1 MGNGALDKIINSII
15 DGDKGTAEDATREA
29 LRIGIDREEI
39 VKALKKGMDENWA
52 KTTEFFLP
60 PRHAASAAATSV
72 IDVLRSHFVQTEKR
86 NGAGKVVI
94 GVVEGDN
101 HDLGKNLVKVML
113 EAAGYDVYD
122 LGKNVPKYQY
132 VDKINEVNADICA
145 ISATMTPSIYKLR
158 ETIDV
163 IVKNAT
169 KVKLLVG
176 GLSVNPSSVK
186 TYGAHGY
193 GQNETMAVKVVTEL
207 LKGGGGLRKD
217 SPK

>member
-1 MGNGALDKIINSII
+1 MGNGALDKIIKSIV
-15 DGDKGTAEDATREA
+15 DGDKGTAEDAAKEA
-29 LRIGIDREEI
+29 LRIGIHPDEI
-39 VKALKKGMDENWA
+39 VKSLKKGMDENWSR
-52 KTTEFFLP
+52 TTEFFLP
-60 PRHAASAAATSV
+60 PRYAAAAAASSV
-72 IDVLRSHFVQTEKR
+72 IDVLRSHFVRTEKR

-122 LGKNVPKYQY
+122 LGRNVPKYQY
-132 VDKINEVNADICA
+132 LDKINEVKADICA
-145 ISATMTPSIYKLR
+145 LSATMTPSLYKLR

-163 IVKNAT
+163 IVKNET

-186 TYGAHGY
+186 TFGAHAY
-193 GQNETMAVKVVTEL
+193 GQNETEAAKVVTEL
-207 LKGGGGLRKD
+207 LRGGLHKN